1 MSSVIRNK
9 KMSVKLKARC
19 IACLAVALYVSAP
32 VSAAANST
40 RADWM
45 RDADYGVFVHYLANA
60 VVRADDIH
68 SDGVAR
74 DWNACVDA
82 FDVERFANEM
92 KRAGAGYVMFTLL
105 QGSRFV
111 VAPNAVYDEW
121 FGFRPGEACARRDLP
136 MELAD
141 ALARRGIDLMLY
153 FTGDG
158 PCSDPGC
165 VARGGFKTP
174 IPAEWVEKW
183 AKVLECFA
191 VRYGSKVKGWWID
204 GCYVKWGDYG
214 YTPEKLRLYERA
226 IRAGNPQAAIA
237 FNNPLSCED
246 EKVEPY
252 MPFQDY
258 SAGEKNHFRCLPQSD
273 RLPDGERW
281 HVLTYLGSSWGR
293 PGVKVPARTL
303 SEYVYLVNRAGGA
316 LTIDVMC
323 YWDGGLERSQI
334 NTLAMVRPALVALR
348 EAAARNNDG
357 NLARFCPARCLSLRG
372 TPLPMQ
378 RECKETWLAATDG
391 NPGTYIQ
398 GCMEWPWQLEVDL
411 GVVREFRKVQVKYH
425 HRNYATRLRLS
436 VSQDGREWSTVSE
449 QDNFDPFVTTMDFPA
464 AWARFGRCA
473 ALKPDGEGQTGVQM
487 AIEEIDVR

>member
-1 MSSVIRNK
+1 MKIVFLAMMIFGEAVLSPLLANMPLIDEIT
-9 KMSVKLKARC
+9 ARDK
-19 IACLAVALYVSAP
+19 
-32 VSAAANST
+32 AANST

-60 VVRADDIH
+60 VMRADDIH

-141 ALARRGIDLMLY
+141 ALARRGIGLMLY

-158 PCSDPGC
+158 PCRDPGC

-281 HVLTYLGSSWGR
+281 HVLTYLGSSWGQ

-303 SEYVYLVNRAGGA
+303 AEYVYLLNRAGGA

-334 NTLAMVRPALVALR
+334 NTLALVRPALPV
-348 EAAARNNDG
+348 AARHTAPHAARMQG
-357 NLARFCPARCLSLRG
+357 NVAG
-372 TPLPMQ
+372 
-378 RECKETWLAATDG
+378 G
-391 NPGTYIQ
+391 
-398 GCMEWPWQLEVDL
+398 
-411 GVVREFRKVQVKYH
+411 
-425 HRNYATRLRLS
+425 
-436 VSQDGREWSTVSE
+436 DGRQSGNIHSGLHGMAV
-449 QDNFDPFVTTMDFPA
+449 A
-464 AWARFGRCA
+464 AGGRSGRCA
-473 ALKPDGEGQTGVQM
+473 RVSEGSGEIPPQELRNPSEAVGLAGRARMEHGVRAGQL
-487 AIEEIDVR
+487 

>member
-1 MSSVIRNK
+1 MNVIRNK

-45 RDADYGVFVHYLANA
+45 HDADYGVFVHYLANA

-82 FDVERFANEM
+82 FDVERFADGM

-158 PCSDPGC
+158 PIRDPGC

-174 IPAEWVEKW
+174 IPVEWVDKW

-191 VRYGSKVKGWWID
+191 VR
-204 GCYVKWGDYG
+204 
-214 YTPEKLRLYERA
+214 
-226 IRAGNPQAAIA
+226 
-237 FNNPLSCED
+237 
-246 EKVEPY
+246 
-252 MPFQDY
+252 
-258 SAGEKNHFRCLPQSD
+258 
-273 RLPDGERW
+273 
-281 HVLTYLGSSWGR
+281 
-293 PGVKVPARTL
+293 
-303 SEYVYLVNRAGGA
+303 
-316 LTIDVMC
+316 
-323 YWDGGLERSQI
+323 
-334 NTLAMVRPALVALR
+334 
-348 EAAARNNDG
+348 
-357 NLARFCPARCLSLRG
+357 
-372 TPLPMQ
+372 
-378 RECKETWLAATDG
+378 
-391 NPGTYIQ
+391 
-398 GCMEWPWQLEVDL
+398 
-411 GVVREFRKVQVKYH
+411 
-425 HRNYATRLRLS
+425 
-436 VSQDGREWSTVSE
+436 
-449 QDNFDPFVTTMDFPA
+449 
-464 AWARFGRCA
+464 
-473 ALKPDGEGQTGVQM
+473 
-487 AIEEIDVR
+487 

>member
-1 MSSVIRNK
+1 MR
-9 KMSVKLKARC
+9 VKSDLSAV
-19 IACLAVALYVSAP
+19 VALALAAFAP
-32 VSAAANST
+32 LLVAANAN

-45 RDADYGVFVHYLANA
+45 HDAVYGVFVHYLADA
-60 VVRADDIH
+60 EVSVMRADDIH

-74 DWNACVDA
+74 NWNACVDA
-82 FDVERFANEM
+82 FDVERFADEM

-141 ALARRGIDLMLY
+141 ALARRGIGLMLY

-158 PCSDPGC
+158 PCRDPGC

-174 IPAEWVEKW
+174 IPVEWVEKW

-191 VRYGSKVKGWWID
+191 VRYGTKVKGWWID
-204 GCYVKWGDYG
+204 GCYVKWGGFG

-226 IRAGNPQAAIA
+226 IRTGNPQAAIA

-246 EKVEPY
+246 ENVAPY

-258 SAGEKNHFRCLPQSD
+258 SAGEKNHFRCLPRSGW
-273 RLPDGERW
+273 LPDGERW
-281 HVLTYLGSSWGR
+281 HVLTHLGSWWGR

-303 SEYVYLVNRAGGA
+303 AEYVYLVNRAGGA

-334 NTLAMVRPALVALR
+334 NTLAMVRPALAAMR
-348 EAAARNNDG
+348 EAAARNDG

-378 RECKETWLAATDG
+378 RECEDSWLAATDG
-391 NPGTYIQ
+391 NPETYIR

-411 GVVREFRKVQVKYH
+411 GVVREFRKVQVRYRH
-425 HRNYATRLRLS
+425 GNYATRLRLS
-436 VSQDGREWSTVSE
+436 VSRDGQEWNTAAE
-449 QDNFDPFVTTMDFPA
+449 RDNADPSGTTLEFSSVR
-464 AWARFGRCA
+464 ARYLRCA
-473 ALKPDGEGQTGVQM
+473 ALKPDGEGQAGVQM
-487 AIEEIDVR
+487 AIEEIEVR

>member
-1 MSSVIRNK
+1 MKVTFTAPLVAATLVSVT
-9 KMSVKLKARC
+9 A
-19 IACLAVALYVSAP
+19 LADGKS
-32 VSAAANST
+32 

-45 RDADYGVFVHYLANA
+45 HDAGYGVFVHYLADA

-68 SDGVAR
+68 SDGRTR
-74 DWNACVDA
+74 DWNTCVDA
-82 FDVERFANEM
+82 FDVEHFADEM

-105 QGSRFV
+105 QGARFV

-141 ALARRGIDLMLY
+141 ALALRGIPLMLY

-158 PCSDPGC
+158 PVRDPYC

-174 IPAEWVEKW
+174 IPVEWVEKW

-191 VRYGSKVKGWWID
+191 VRYGTKVKGWWID
-204 GCYVKWGDYG
+204 GCYVRHGNYG

-226 IRAGNPQAAIA
+226 IHAGNPQAAIA

-246 EKVEPY
+246 EEVAPY

-258 SAGEKNHFRCLPQSD
+258 SAGEKNHFRCLPQSG

-281 HVLTYLGSSWGR
+281 HVLTYLGSWWGR
-293 PGVKVPARTL
+293 PGVKISARTL

-334 NTLAMVRPALVALR
+334 NTLAMVRPALAAMR
-348 EAAARNNDG
+348 EAAAHNDG

-378 RECKETWLAATDG
+378 RECEDSRLAATDG
-391 NPGTYIQ
+391 NPGTYIC

-411 GVVREFRKVQVKYH
+411 GDQHEFRRVHAKYC
-425 HRNYATRLRLS
+425 RANYATRVRLS
-436 VSQDGREWSTVSE
+436 VSEDGREWRTVTE
-449 QDNFDPFVTTMDFPA
+449 VDNDDPAETVLEFPPVRARYVRFA
-464 AWARFGRCA
+464 AI
-473 ALKPDGEGQTGVQM
+473 KPDGEGQPGVQM
-487 AIEEIDVR
+487 SISEINVR